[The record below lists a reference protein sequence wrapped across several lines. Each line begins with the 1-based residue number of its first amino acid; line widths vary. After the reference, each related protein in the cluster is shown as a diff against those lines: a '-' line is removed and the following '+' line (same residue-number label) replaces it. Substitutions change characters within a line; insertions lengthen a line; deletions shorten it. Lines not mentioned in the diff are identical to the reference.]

1 MNGLLA
7 AVILFLMQFGQ
18 GPTSPAPEPG
28 MYHSVPTEQANGV
41 WLSACEDLEH
51 LKLEACK

>member
-1 MNGLLA
+1 MSSLLT

-18 GPTSPAPEPG
+18 GPAIPSPTPE
-28 MYHSVPTEQANGV
+28 MYHPALTEQANGV